1 MPISRSTTYKEVRGL
16 AKNKRPKTEHS
27 TISGSTSSMLTTTKT
42 PSTEYKF
49 QNSKS
54 KMIDVA
60 DFQLDESTEI
70 PRENKYIQGTM
81 QK

>member
-1 MPISRSTTYKEVRGL
+1 MNGPLV
-16 AKNKRPKTEHS
+16 KNKRTKTEHS
-27 TISGSTSSMLTTTKT
+27 AISGSTSTSVLTTTKT

-49 QNSKS
+49 QNTKS

-60 DFQLDESTEI
+60 DFQLDESSEI
-70 PRENKYIQGTM
+70 PRENKYIQGTI